1 MFLSNLRI
9 RSRLAVGFGAMA
21 VILVLIG
28 SASWY
33 TIRSFSATL
42 RDIDEKNTQATILL
56 ASVQN
61 AVWQLRYGISQYI
74 AVPDPASRSAIVNDT
89 AKWQAQIDAALRKYG
104 AMDHQAEERA
114 ALEAFSRHYK
124 EYAEARPRWLQLYGE
139 GKLEEAAEWRG
150 KTILKSGAAMVKT
163 LEALVDAQRD
173 DSQGTQQAALT
184 AAARAELAL
193 MVSLA
198 LALAFA
204 AGAGLLIGRSI
215 VLPLEEAMKTTRR
228 VAAGD
233 LTLQARSHGSD
244 ELGQLMASLQE
255 MNDSLARVVGSVRSG
270 TDAIATASGQ
280 IASGNQDLSQRTEE
294 QAASLEETAAS
305 MEELTGTVKQN
316 AENARQANQLAQS
329 ASGVATRGGEV
340 VGQVVETMSSI
351 NQSSRKIVDIIT
363 VIDGI
368 AFQTNILALN
378 AAVEAARAGE
388 QGRGFAVVASEVRS
402 LAQRSAAA
410 AKEIKALIDDSVSKV
425 DAGSVL
431 VGQAGATM
439 AEIVGS
445 IRRVTDI
452 MGEIAAASQEQTR
465 GIEQVNQ
472 AITQMDQVTQQ
483 NAALVEEA
491 SAAAQSMREQAHN
504 LVAAVSVFKLAEGL
518 ATARAATP
526 AVVAAPAV
534 KVAAPKAA
542 RRVPQLAVAEASE
555 QDWREF

>member
-1 MFLSNLRI
+1 MFLSNLKI
-9 RSRLAVGFGAMA
+9 RSRLAVGFGAMT
-21 VILVLIG
+21 VILVFIG
-28 SASWY
+28 TASWFM
-33 TIRSFSATL
+33 IHSFSATL
-42 RDIDEKNTQATILL
+42 REIDEKNTQGTSLL

-89 AKWQAQIDAALRKYG
+89 AKWQGQIDAALKKYG
-104 AMDHQAEERA
+104 AMDHQPQERE
-114 ALEAFSRHYK
+114 ALDAFSKHYK
-124 EYAEARPRWLQLYGE
+124 EYAEARPRWLQLYGD
-139 GKLEEAAEWRG
+139 GKLEEAAEWRS

-163 LEALVDAQRD
+163 LEALMDAQRQD
-173 DSQGTQQAALT
+173 AQEIEEAAL
-184 AAARAELAL
+184 AAVARAELAL
-193 MVSLA
+193 MISLA

-204 AGAGLLIGRSI
+204 VGAALLISRSI
-215 VLPLEEAMKTTRR
+215 VRPLDEAMAATRR

-233 LTLQARSHGSD
+233 LTMEARSHGSD
-244 ELGQLMASLQE
+244 ELGQLMACLQE
-255 MNDSLARVVGSVRSG
+255 MSASLARVVGSVRSG
-270 TDAIATASGQ
+270 TDTIATASAQ

-294 QAASLEETAAS
+294 QASSLEETAAS

-316 AENARQANQLAQS
+316 ADNARQANQLAQS
-329 ASGVATRGGEV
+329 ASGVASKGGEV

-378 AAVEAARAGE
+378 AAVEAARAGD

-425 DAGSVL
+425 DAGSEL

-439 AEIVGS
+439 QEIVGS
-445 IRRVTDI
+445 IKRVTDI

-491 SAAAQSMREQAHN
+491 SAAAQSMREQANN
-504 LVAAVSVFKLAEGL
+504 LVEAVSVFKLAEGS
-518 ATARAATP
+518 ATGGAGKP
-526 AVVAAPAV
+526 AVLAPPAV
-534 KVAAPKAA
+534 RMPAPKVMRPA
-542 RRVPQLAVAEASE
+542 PQLAVADAAAHDR
-555 QDWREF
+555 Q